1 MNISIPKINE
11 KTIAFPPLKE
21 LLKGIILIV
30 LSRGGIF
37 GMSPLGVAFAATFT
51 AKSGY
56 IALVGL
62 CFGMVNMGAGAI
74 RYILTFFIYYI
85 LYYYKKIPGVKKR
98 ALTLGALTA
107 VFRGIELL
115 FSGFDAMGT
124 VILLLEAVLTG
135 GLYWLFTFLGGKSTV
150 SRLARMVIFG
160 SLLNGVQGAVIPYAN
175 VSLSVFCA
183 IFVALSFSYACKLP
197 VAALISGILAFIMS
211 IGSSNAVAF
220 FGAFS
225 ICASLGSMLSV
236 YGKLGVAT
244 GFLCGLCISALYSGT
259 LAGTGV
265 FDLFAPL
272 IAFIVLP
279 EHIHYKISGLIN
291 RQFEAEFE
299 EEESSCENKI
309 ATQLKTVARA
319 VCGLADGVTVI
330 PDRTIEN
337 KDQIFE
343 KVSERVCKDCSL
355 FETCK
360 NQEKNRSKMEEIWKT
375 MEEDGYCDLSNMPI
389 GFGQICLR
397 AERFLNEFGHV
408 YELYKQNAISS
419 GAAKSSRDIM
429 ARQYS
434 EISNVIELLSKEI
447 EAGETQFDGTGR
459 IISPKVIV
467 RTEPKAGYS
476 VSGDSVIYFEREN
489 KFFVILC
496 DGMGS
501 GDDAM
506 HQSRLTAR
514 LFEKFLKAGFDKETS
529 LRMINSAL
537 ALKADQESFS
547 TVDILEIDTGTGECE
562 FLKIGSAQSFIKRK
576 KEIGIISSKSLP
588 VGILE
593 NIEAQPIRCKVE
605 TGDIIVMVTDGVS
618 EAGSG
623 VLKGDWIKKLLLLEK
638 RKPWEVADL
647 IIEGAKARARFSD
660 DMTCCVIKIE
670 KRKEG

>member
-11 KTIAFPPLKE
+11 KTITFPPAKE

-37 GMSPLGVAFAATFT
+37 GMSPLGVAFAATFGV
-51 AKSGY
+51 KSGY
-56 IALVGL
+56 IALIGL
-62 CFGMVNMGAGAI
+62 CFGMVNMGASAI

-85 LYYYKKIPGVKKR
+85 LDYYKKIQGAKKG
-98 ALTLGALTA
+98 ALTLGVLTA
-107 VFRGIELL
+107 VFCGIELL
-115 FSGFDAMGT
+115 FSGITAMGT
-124 VILLLEAVLTG
+124 VLLILEAVLTG
-135 GLYWLFTFLGGKSTV
+135 GLYWIFTYLGGKSII
-150 SRLARMVIFG
+150 SRLAQMIILG
-160 SLLNGVQGAVIPYAN
+160 SVLNGVQGAVIPYAN
-175 VSLSVFCA
+175 ISISVFCA
-183 IFVALSFSYACKLP
+183 IFLALSFSYACRLS
-197 VAALISGILAFIMS
+197 VAALMSGVLAFVMS
-211 IGSSNAVAF
+211 IGSSNAISF

-225 ICASLGSMLSV
+225 ICAALGSMLSV
-236 YGKLGVAT
+236 YGKLGVGT
-244 GFLCGLCISALYSGT
+244 GFLAGLCISALYSGT

-272 IAFIVLP
+272 IAFVVLP

-291 RQFEAEFE
+291 RQFEADFE
-299 EEESSCENKI
+299 EEAGENKI

-330 PDRTIEN
+330 PERCVEN
-337 KDQIFE
+337 KEEIFE
-343 KVSERVCKDCSL
+343 KVRARVCTDCSL
-355 FETCK
+355 YETCK
-360 NQEKNRSKMEEIWKT
+360 KQEKNKSKIEEIWKMMDT
-375 MEEDGYCDLSNMPI
+375 DGYCDLSNMPI

-397 AERFLNEFGHV
+397 SERFLNEFSHV
-408 YELYKQNAISS
+408 YELYKQNAISC

-447 EAGETQFDGTGR
+447 EAGEPAFDGTGR
-459 IISPKVIV
+459 VISPKVTV

-476 VSGDSVIYFEREN
+476 VSGDSVIYFEKEN

-514 LFEKFLKAGFDKETS
+514 LFEKFLKAGFDKGTS

-547 TVDILEIDTGTGECE
+547 TVDILEIDTVTGECE
-562 FLKIGSAQSFIKRK
+562 FLKIGSSQSFIKKK

-593 NIEAQPIRCKVE
+593 NIDAEPVRCKAEV
-605 TGDIIVMVTDGVS
+605 GDIIVMVTDGVS

-623 VLKGDWIKKLLLLEK
+623 VLKSDWIKKLLLLEK

>member
-1 MNISIPKINE
+1 MNISIPKINA
-11 KTIAFPPLKE
+11 KSITFPPVKE
-21 LLKGIILIV
+21 LFKGIILIV

-37 GMSPLGVAFAATFT
+37 GMSPLGVAFAATFG

-56 IALVGL
+56 IALIGL
-62 CFGMVNMGAGAI
+62 CFGMVNMGASAI

-85 LYYYKKIPGVKKR
+85 LDYYKKIPTVEKR
-98 ALTLGALTA
+98 AFTLGIFTA
-107 VFRGIELL
+107 SFRGIELL
-115 FSGFDAMGT
+115 FTGFDAMGT
-124 VILLLEAVLTG
+124 VMLILESVLTG
-135 GLYWLFTFLGGKSTV
+135 GLYWLFTFLGGKSAL
-150 SRLARMVIFG
+150 SRLAQMVIFG
-160 SLLNGVQGAVIPYAN
+160 SLLNGVQGAVIPYAG

-183 IFVALSFSYACKLP
+183 IFVALSFSYACNLP
-197 VAALISGILAFIMS
+197 MASLMSGILAFVMS

-225 ICASLGSMLSV
+225 ICAALGSMLSM

-244 GFLCGLCISALYSGT
+244 GFLAGLCISALYSGT
-259 LAGTGV
+259 LAGSGV

-272 IAFIVLP
+272 IAFVILP

-291 RQFEAEFE
+291 RQLEAELCE
-299 EEESSCENKI
+299 EEVCENKI

-319 VCGLADGVTVI
+319 VCGLADGVTII
-330 PDRTIEN
+330 PDRCVEN
-337 KDQIFE
+337 KEEIFE
-343 KVSERVCKDCSL
+343 KVRARVCTDCSMA
-355 FETCK
+355 ETCK

-397 AERFLNEFGHV
+397 SERFLNEFSHV
-408 YELYKQNAISS
+408 YELYKQNAISC
-419 GAAKSSRDIM
+419 GVAKSSRDIM

-447 EAGETQFDGTGR
+447 EAGETEFDGTGR
-459 IISPKVIV
+459 IISPKVTV
-467 RTEPKAGYS
+467 RTEAKAGYS

-547 TVDILEIDTGTGECE
+547 TVDILEIDTVTGDCE
-562 FLKIGSAQSFIKRK
+562 FLKIGSAQSFIKKK
-576 KEIGIISSKSLP
+576 KEIGVISSKSLP

-593 NIEAQPIRCKVE
+593 NIDAQAIRCRAEV
-605 TGDIIVMVTDGVS
+605 GDIIVMVTDGVS

-623 VLKGDWIKKLLLLEK
+623 VLKSDWIKKLLLLEK